1 MVGVPDRR
9 MAGTQTQQ
17 PDEARH
23 IWRAQDGRGPA
34 YKRQRDRRGA
44 EEGQAMSVRGRGLD
58 FVPKAVGRRRRVW
71 TRAGQQCPGL
81 QHDPIRPGLPAH
93 QALPLSRAVFWCCFI
108 HSFIHTAHW
117 PSAYRVA
124 NIMHTRSLTLRSSP
138 SEDGATQREAYDM
151 LQCDADRL

>member
-81 QHDPIRPGLPAH
+81 QHDRSH
-93 QALPLSRAVFWCCFI
+93 SSRAPCSPSPASVSCSVLVLF
-108 HSFIHTAHW
+108 HSFIYSYSALAERLSCGKHYAHQVPDFKKLPVRGRSHTE
-117 PSAYRVA
+117 
-124 NIMHTRSLTLRSSP
+124 RSI
-138 SEDGATQREAYDM
+138 
-151 LQCDADRL
+151 